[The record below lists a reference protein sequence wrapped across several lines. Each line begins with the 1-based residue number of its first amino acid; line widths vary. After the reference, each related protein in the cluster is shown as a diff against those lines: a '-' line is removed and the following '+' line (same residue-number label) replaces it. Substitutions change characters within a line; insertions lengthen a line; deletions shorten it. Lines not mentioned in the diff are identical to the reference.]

1 MNLAENHKSNRLLF
15 FDFPI
20 QSQSS
25 MTLDKIYT
33 LQTGVSLKVSTEALQ
48 QLITMNRNG
57 QILSEFEKI
66 RCTADLYD
74 FLTVTVLHG
83 AEDLIKRRQPWI
95 SQKNKVDLIAAQP
108 IPFQDFCLFFWR
120 NLDETDPD
128 GDEWNRA
135 IAADSFN
142 LQLSMLLN
150 KLRTAV
156 QQRKKDMTLI
166 ADLNFGSA

>member
-1 MNLAENHKSNRLLF
+1 
-15 FDFPI
+15 
-20 QSQSS
+20 

-33 LQTGVSLKVSTEALQ
+33 LQTGVSLKVSTDALQ
-48 QLITMNRNG
+48 QLIARNRNG
-57 QILSEFEKI
+57 HTLPEFEKI

-74 FLTVTVLHG
+74 FLTVTVLQG
-83 AEDLIKRRQPWI
+83 AEGLIKRRRPWI
-95 SQKNKVDLIAAQP
+95 SKKNQADLIAAQP
-108 IPFQDFCLFFWR
+108 VPFQDFRLFFWR

-142 LQLSMLLN
+142 LQLSTLMN

-156 QQRKKDMTLI
+156 QQKKQDMTLI

>member
-1 MNLAENHKSNRLLF
+1 MGLLF
-15 FDFPI
+15 IDLST
-20 QSQSS
+20 QSQFP

-33 LQTGVSLKVSTEALQ
+33 LQTGVSLKVSTETLQ
-48 QLITMNRNG
+48 QLIARNRSEHA
-57 QILSEFEKI
+57 LPEFEKI
-66 RCTADLYD
+66 RCTADLYN
-74 FLTVTVLHG
+74 FLTVTVLQG
-83 AEDLIKRRQPWI
+83 AEGLIKRRQPWI
-95 SQKNKVDLIAAQP
+95 SQKNQADLIAAQP
-108 IPFQDFCLFFWR
+108 VPFQDFCLFFWR

-142 LQLSMLLN
+142 LQLSALMN

-156 QQRKKDMTLI
+156 QQKKQDMTLI